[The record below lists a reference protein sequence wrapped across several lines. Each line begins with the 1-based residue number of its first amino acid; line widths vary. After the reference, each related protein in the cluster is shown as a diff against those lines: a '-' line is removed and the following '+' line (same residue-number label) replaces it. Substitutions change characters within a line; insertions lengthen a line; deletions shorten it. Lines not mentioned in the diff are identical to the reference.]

1 MANNVLIIEQIV
13 QKIMRDG
20 ESERERERD
29 IYIYIYTKKKGST
42 IYVSNCAYL
51 KLVHMHLSERVFHGG
66 LIVHEYN
73 ATRFRISVH

>member
-20 ESERERERD
+20 DSERERE
-29 IYIYIYTKKKGST
+29 ICIYTKKKGST

-51 KLVHMHLSERVFHGG
+51 KLVHMYLSERVFHGG

>member
-1 MANNVLIIEQIV
+1 MEKV
-13 QKIMRDG
+13 K
-20 ESERERERD
+20 ERERKRE
-29 IYIYIYTKKKGST
+29 IYIYTKRKGST

>member
-1 MANNVLIIEQIV
+1 MEKV
-13 QKIMRDG
+13 K
-20 ESERERERD
+20 EREKKRKRERD
-29 IYIYIYTKKKGST
+29 IYLYTKRKGST